1 MIATVDIS
9 HWHEG
14 GAPADRVA
22 AAVDEGL
29 QRAGFILVTGHGI
42 DPALAQGVRAAAREF
57 FSLPELSE
65 APLPIHADTVS
76 ALPAPA

>member
-14 GAPADRVA
+14 GATADRVA

-57 FSLPELSE
+57 FACPTRSSS
-65 APLPIHADTVS
+65 DTRFRWQGMAGS
-76 ALPAPA
+76 HPG